1 MKKTLLMSI
10 VLIAISTL
18 AQAQLPY
25 LKLLDLPKEKL
36 IENKFKYNSNKNQ
49 YVLTKT
55 NGLNATSNIFNAL
68 NGTTADIR
76 PHVDD
81 YVIVRQEGEDK
92 VSYLSATFYK
102 DDTYHGIETW
112 LAENNIDVIETNSG
126 SMVIQKFKFDNLD
139 VEFRVERVGI
149 NATTGRTNALVKTI
163 DESYNVYTYTIYTGV
178 EPFSKWHEKQAK
190 KKQKHQDKGKKSD
203 IDDLMY

>member
-1 MKKTLLMSI
+1 MKKTLLMSV

-190 KKQKHQDKGKKSD
+190 KKQKRQDKGKKSD